1 MREMRQSAHGEWSSR
16 WVFIM
21 AATGSAVGLGNI
33 WRFPYVTGENGGGAF
48 VLVYLACVIVV
59 GLPIMMGEILIGR
72 RGRQSPIHAL
82 KTLAREEG
90 LSDHWKFLG
99 WLGVVAGFI
108 ILSFYTVI
116 AGWSLAYVLA
126 MVSGQFS
133 EITAAESEAHFTALI
148 ASPGELIFWHS
159 LFMALCVV
167 VVAKGVEHGLE
178 RAVKWLMPA
187 LFVLLVVMVGYAM
200 GTGDFQRALGY
211 LFTPDFSKLSGAVI
225 LEALGQA
232 FFSLSLGM
240 GAIMAYGAY
249 LPHSASIPSTT
260 TTIAICD
267 TLVALLAGLAIFPVV
282 FQVGLDPGSGPGLI
296 FMTLT
301 VAFGQMPLGVPFGTL
316 FFVLL
321 TVAAWTSAIS
331 LMEPVTAW
339 FVEKHEHSRTKAAC
353 IAGAAAWFVGIG
365 SALSFNVWADR
376 TLFGKTF
383 QESAEYLSTTI
394 MLPLGGLMIA
404 LFVGWQMS
412 RRATAE
418 ELAIGTGAGYRIWL
432 LLVRFVAPLGVL
444 LVFLNALGVLD

>member
-1 MREMRQSAHGEWSSR
+1 MQEMRQSAHGEWSSR

-48 VLVYLACVIVV
+48 VLVYLVCVIAV

-82 KTLAREEG
+82 KTLAHEEG

-116 AGWSLAYVLA
+116 AGWSLSYVLA
-126 MVSGQFS
+126 MLSGEFVGV
-133 EITAAESEAHFTALI
+133 TAEGSEAHFTALI
-148 ASPGELIFWHS
+148 DSPGQLVFWHS
-159 LFMALCVV
+159 LFMAMCVF

-178 RAVKWLMPA
+178 QAVKWLMPA

-200 GTGDFQRALGY
+200 GTGDFQQAVTY
-211 LFTPDFSKLSGAVI
+211 LFAPDFSKLSGAVV

-260 TTIAICD
+260 ATIALCD
-267 TLVALLAGLAIFPVV
+267 TLVALLAGLAIFPIV

-301 VAFGQMPLGVPFGTL
+301 VAFGQMPLGILFGTL

-339 FVEKHEHSRTKAAC
+339 FIEKHEHSRTRASA
-353 IAGAAAWFVGIG
+353 IAGAGAWLVGIG
-365 SALSFNVWADR
+365 SALSFNVWAER
-376 TLFGKTF
+376 KLFGMTF
-383 QESAEYLSTTI
+383 QECAEYLSTTI
-394 MLPLGGLMIA
+394 MLPLGGLLIA
-404 LFVGWQMS
+404 VFAGWQMS
-412 RRATAE
+412 RVSTAD
-418 ELAIGTGAGYRIWL
+418 ELAIGTGIGYRLWL
-432 LLVRFVAPLGVL
+432 VLVRFVAPLGVA
-444 LVFLNALGVLD
+444 LVFLNALGVLG